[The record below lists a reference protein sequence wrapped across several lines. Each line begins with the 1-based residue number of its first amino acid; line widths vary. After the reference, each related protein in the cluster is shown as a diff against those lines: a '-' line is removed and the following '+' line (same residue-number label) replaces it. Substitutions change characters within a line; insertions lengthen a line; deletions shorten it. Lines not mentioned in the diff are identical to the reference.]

1 MRITNNMMVQ
11 TMMRNLNRNMLRLN
25 DKQIQ
30 FSTGKRINKP
40 SDDPLGISKSLR
52 LRTDISVMDQ
62 YKRNAEDAY
71 SFMDNTETALI
82 NMLEGM
88 QRVRELAVQAS
99 SETLTQEETI
109 KIEAEIS
116 EIRNQLVDLANYSYS
131 GKNVFSGKK
140 TDQPLL
146 DQYGNYLMDLM
157 KSQDPNV
164 LDDKWDFEMS
174 TREKIQVNSLGF
186 EIFEAEERKV
196 VYAPTDG
203 AADWPLELPYRD
215 GSGSLSLT
223 VVNGNG
229 DGPEKLA
236 DGTWTVGANWG
247 ALPADELITAAV
259 KEIGEITGPVLG
271 EYRFELI
278 QRNELDTST
287 DPPTVNANVEY
298 LKAIPLNATIVDEYA
313 TPAVWEADYTADITE
328 ASFGGNT
335 PPTIVFNGVEVV
347 FLRDETAA
355 AGYTIQDPPTDKNR
369 ITITLGGAAPL
380 TDQTPANYLPE
391 VETALRALSDIRGS
405 GVEGFR
411 FNRVGNTLQAIAPE
425 RSGSAHNKAYFA
437 GTVSPTTS
445 RENQMVV
452 EGTSKVYYIEAGQ
465 KAGLFQMFDKLSD
478 NLKEGKQEDIS
489 NMLNQIDAHINAM
502 LTVRS
507 EVGAKTNRVELIVN
521 RIEDDTLNYK
531 DLMSKIEDADMSQV
545 VIELMN
551 EENVYRSALAVGAR
565 IIQPTLLDFLR

>member
-30 FSTGKRINKP
+30 FSTGKRINRP

-109 KIEAEIS
+109 KIQAEVAEI
-116 EIRNQLVDLANYSYS
+116 RKQLVDLANYTYS
-131 GKNVFSGKK
+131 GKNVFTGKK

-157 KSQDPNV
+157 KSQDPNL

-174 TREKIQVNSLGF
+174 TREKIQVNTLGF
-186 EIFEAEERKV
+186 EVFEAEERKV
-196 VYAPTDG
+196 VYAPTNA
-203 AADWPLELPYRD
+203 AADWTLELPYRSGD
-215 GSGSLSLT
+215 GSLSLT
-223 VVNGNG
+223 IVNGNG
-229 DGPEKLA
+229 DGPAKQA

-247 ALPADELITAAV
+247 ALPADELVTAAM
-259 KEIGEITGPVLG
+259 KEIGEVTGPILG

-287 DPPTVNANVEY
+287 VPPTVNANVEY
-298 LKAIPLNATIVDEYA
+298 LKAIPLNATIEDEYA
-313 TPAVWEADYTADITE
+313 AAAVWEASYAADITE
-328 ASFGGNT
+328 ASFGGST
-335 PPTIVFNGVEVV
+335 PPTIVFNGVEIV
-347 FLRDETAA
+347 FLRDENAP
-355 AGYTIQDPPTDKNR
+355 AGYEIQDPPTDKNR

-380 TDQTPANYLPE
+380 ADQAPTDYLPE
-391 VETALRALSDIRGS
+391 VESALRALSEIRGS
-405 GVEGFR
+405 GVEGFQ
-411 FNRVGNTLQAIAPE
+411 FNAVGGTLQAIAPE

-437 GTVSPTTS
+437 GTVPTTTP
-445 RENQMVV
+445 RADQLAVQ
-452 EGTSKVYYIEAGQ
+452 GASKVYYIEAGQ
-465 KAGLFQMFDKLSD
+465 KAGLFQMFDDLES
-478 NLKEGKQEDIS
+478 NLKVGAQEDIS
-489 NMLNQIDAHINAM
+489 NMLNRIDAHINAM

-531 DLMSKIEDADMSQV
+531 DLMSKIEDADMAQV